1 MKAPRGVNYC
11 ITMNATPWGLGRP
24 TEGSDLEAG
33 TWEPRGDSEA
43 ECNSLHACKGQLP
56 WFVCVRKRSW
66 FVPSWISRWIM
77 AYVLIGIRVTLIE
90 IR

>member
-1 MKAPRGVNYC
+1 
-11 ITMNATPWGLGRP
+11 MNATPWGLGRP